1 MATNAE
7 DRDQVRDLIRQT
19 IHEVLNDLEAST
31 SAKFDHY
38 QQIVPAQKELT
49 LDVRGSERSIKLL
62 KEALMAG
69 EVTLEI
75 AIGNASGPKVR
86 VQAHR

>member
-1 MATNAE
+1 MSTNAE
-7 DRDQVRDLIRQT
+7 DREEVRDLIRKA
-19 IHEVLNDLEAST
+19 IHEVLNDLEATT

-38 QQIVPAQKELT
+38 QQVVPAQKELT
-49 LDVRGSERSIKLL
+49 LDVRGSERSIRLL
-62 KEALMAG
+62 KEALMTG

-75 AIGNASGPKVR
+75 AIGNAVGPKVR